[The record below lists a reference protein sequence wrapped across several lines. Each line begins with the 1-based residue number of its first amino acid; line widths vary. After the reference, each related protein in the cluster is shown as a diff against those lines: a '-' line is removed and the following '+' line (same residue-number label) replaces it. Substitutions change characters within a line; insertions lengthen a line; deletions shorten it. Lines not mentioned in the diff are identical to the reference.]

1 MIELAATEVNTPA
14 AGTLGI
20 FWFYKGQ
27 LLACSVPLTQ
37 AERRGH
43 RLDSPLG
50 HVSVWPRLVAQ
61 HRKTWPLLSILEYDE
76 VPRGRVIFDMLKQT
90 FVIYMDESLF
100 VRSATGLR
108 PDPSVAESLRTSFGL
123 QEQPIRFATDPHYRL
138 MLSAADDDER

>member
-1 MIELAATEVNTPA
+1 MFERATELNTPA
-14 AGTLGI
+14 AGTIGI
-20 FWFYKGQ
+20 FWFYKDQ

-37 AERRGH
+37 AERRGQ

-61 HRKTWPLLSILEYDE
+61 HRKRWPLLSILEYDE
-76 VPRGRVIFDMLKQT
+76 VPRGRVIFDLLKQT

-108 PDPSVAESLRTSFGL
+108 PEPGVAEALRTSFGL
-123 QEQPIRFATDPHYRL
+123 QEQQVQFATDPHYRL
-138 MLSAADDDER
+138 MLSVADDDGR